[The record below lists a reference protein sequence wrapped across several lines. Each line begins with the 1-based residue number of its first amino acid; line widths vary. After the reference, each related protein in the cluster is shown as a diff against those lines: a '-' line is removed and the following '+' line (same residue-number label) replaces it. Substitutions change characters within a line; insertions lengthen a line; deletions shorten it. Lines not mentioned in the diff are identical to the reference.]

1 MCDVLAACPGYWIS
15 KVWEYV
21 IINNMPSTICTKNI
35 QMHSMV
41 ECKVYNK
48 IVLSHS
54 HKTIAPWNVTTM
66 AQWHNLFTT
75 CLNKCSVRKTELIRA
90 EYQSHG
96 LSPSQKWWTPTHTML
111 YTIHNPCCF
120 VGFLLSI
127 SSSQTTSD
135 VTPEFH
141 FDWGL
146 HFSSLTVGLS
156 PGFLHL

>member
-54 HKTIAPWNVTTM
+54 HKTIAPLNVTTM
-66 AQWHNLFTT
+66 AQCST
-75 CLNKCSVRKTELIRA
+75 CSQLVWINAVSERQIWSELSISLTGCHR
-90 EYQSHG
+90 HRNDG
-96 LSPSQKWWTPTHTML
+96 TPTHTIL

-127 SSSQTTSD
+127 TSSHTTSE

-146 HFSSLTVGLS
+146 HFLSVIVLS
-156 PGFLHL
+156 PGVLHL